1 MTLSL
6 WRYAHL
12 ALAVTASL
20 VLIVA
25 SLTGAVL
32 AIDTAS
38 EKANAFK
45 VDNFNHISLDQFL
58 PELRKKYAEISTVSV
73 DHNQFVSVEAFD
85 SEGNEIKGY
94 INPNSGEIR
103 GKAIEKSEFIKWNI
117 ALHRSLFL
125 HETGRCIVGIAS
137 FLFFLIAI
145 TGTILLIKRQKGILH
160 FFSKVNS
167 DSLSQYVHVVI
178 GKIMLV
184 PVLIIA
190 LTGTYLFLLRFEI
203 IPKEKTRQT
212 VYTENTNLKK
222 LPLSDFSVFKEIKL
236 AEVSKIE
243 FPFIEDDPD
252 EFFILKLKDKELTVN
267 QFNGQI
273 VKETKYPFTQ
283 IVEKLSFDLHTGQIN
298 FVWAIILAMASLAIL
313 LSIYSGFAITL
324 KRTKTKI
331 KNKFKANECEFI
343 LLVGSEN
350 GTTLGFANQ
359 IHIQLQANGKKSYL
373 TEMNNFA
380 EFPSAKQLVVFTS
393 TYGLGEAPANAS
405 KFEKLVNQFPQS
417 QKIKYS
423 VVGFGSKSYPDFCEY
438 AKQVNEL
445 LSKQIWA
452 VQSLKLYTVNDKSTE
467 EFTKWV
473 ADWANLN
480 ILAIATA
487 PSLYS
492 QKLPKL
498 KKFKLVDR
506 AEITS
511 EEVTTF
517 RINLKP
523 SALTKFKSGDL
534 LAIYPKNDAVERFYS
549 IGKVNNS
556 IQLIVRLHPNGLGS
570 EFLYRL
576 KKGAEIKA
584 RLIKNTH
591 FHFPKKASKVAL
603 ISNGTGIAPFLG
615 MIDEN
620 KSKVETHLYCGFRKE
635 NELTKRYSEI
645 TKKHLDN
652 GKLKSF
658 ELAFSRQE
666 NAQYVM
672 DLIIRDQ
679 DFFLELLRNK
689 GIIMICGALKMQK
702 DVEAVLNSICENNG
716 ESFENFK
723 TNGQILADCY

>member
-203 IPKEKTRQT
+203 IPKEKTKQT

-252 EFFILKLKDKELTVN
+252 EFFVLKLKDKELTVN

>member
-12 ALAVTASL
+12 ALAVMASL

-25 SLTGAVL
+25 SLTGTVL

-94 INPNSGEIR
+94 INPNSGEIL
-103 GKAIEKSEFIKWNI
+103 GKSIEKSEFIKWSI

-125 HETGRCIVGIAS
+125 HETGRFIVGIAS

-145 TGTILLIKRQKGILH
+145 SGTILLIKRQKGILH

-167 DSLSQYVHVVI
+167 DSLSQYVHVVT

-190 LTGTYLFLLRFEI
+190 LTGSYLFLLRFEI
-203 IPKEKTRQT
+203 IPEQNLNSKE
-212 VYTENTNLKK
+212 YTENTNLKK

-243 FPFIEDDPD
+243 FPFLEDDPD

-445 LSKQIWA
+445 LSKQSWTEK
-452 VQSLKLYTVNDKSTE
+452 SLELYTVNDKSAE

-576 KKGAEIKA
+576 KKGTEIKA

>member
-12 ALAVTASL
+12 ALAVMASL

-203 IPKEKTRQT
+203 IPKEKTKQT

-252 EFFILKLKDKELTVN
+252 EFFVLKLKDKELTVN

>member
-12 ALAVTASL
+12 ALAVMASL

-25 SLTGAVL
+25 SLTGTVL

-58 PELRKKYAEISTVSV
+58 PELRKKYTEISNVSV
-73 DHNQFVSVEAFD
+73 DHNQFVSLEAYD
-85 SEGNEIKGY
+85 NEGNEIKGY
-94 INPNSGEIR
+94 INPNSGEIL
-103 GKAIEKSEFIKWNI
+103 GNTMEKGEFIKWNI

-125 HETGRCIVGIAS
+125 KETGRFIVGIAS

-145 TGTILLIKRQKGILH
+145 SGTILLIKRQNGILK

-167 DSLSQYVHVVI
+167 DSLSQYLHVVT
-178 GKIMLV
+178 GRIMLV
-184 PVLIIA
+184 PILIIA

-203 IPKEKTRQT
+203 IPKQQVNSIE
-212 VYTENTNLKK
+212 YTENTSLNKI
-222 LPLSDFSVFKEIKL
+222 PLSEFSVFKEIKL

-243 FPFIEDDPD
+243 FPFMEDDPE
-252 EFFILKLKDKELTVN
+252 EFFVLKLKDKELTVN
-267 QFNGQI
+267 QFTGQI
-273 VKETKYPFTQ
+273 VKEVKYPFTQ
-283 IVEKLSFDLHTGQIN
+283 IVEKLSFDLHTGQTN
-298 FVWAIILAMASLAIL
+298 FVWAIILALASIAVL
-313 LSIYSGFAITL
+313 LFIYSGFAITL
-324 KRTKTKI
+324 KRTKTKV
-331 KNKFKANECEFI
+331 KNKFKAKDCEFI

-380 EFPSAKQLVVFTS
+380 EFPSAEQLVVFTS

-438 AKQVNEL
+438 AIQADEL
-445 LSKQIWA
+445 LSKQSWTEK
-452 VQSLKLYTVNDKSTE
+452 SLELYTVNDKSAE

-523 SALTKFKSGDL
+523 SALPKFKSGDL

-576 KKGAEIKA
+576 KKGTEIKA

>member
-283 IVEKLSFDLHTGQIN
+283 IVEKLSFDLHMGQIN

>member
-1 MTLSL
+1 
-6 WRYAHL
+6 
-12 ALAVTASL
+12 
-20 VLIVA
+20 
-25 SLTGAVL
+25 
-32 AIDTAS
+32 
-38 EKANAFK
+38 
-45 VDNFNHISLDQFL
+45 
-58 PELRKKYAEISTVSV
+58 
-73 DHNQFVSVEAFD
+73 
-85 SEGNEIKGY
+85 
-94 INPNSGEIR
+94 
-103 GKAIEKSEFIKWNI
+103 
-117 ALHRSLFL
+117 
-125 HETGRCIVGIAS
+125 VGIAS

-203 IPKEKTRQT
+203 IPKEKTKQT

-252 EFFILKLKDKELTVN
+252 EFFVLKLKDKELTVN

>member
-12 ALAVTASL
+12 ALAVMASL

-25 SLTGAVL
+25 SLTGTVL

-94 INPNSGEIR
+94 INPNSGEIL
-103 GKAIEKSEFIKWNI
+103 GKSIEKSEFIKWNI

-125 HETGRCIVGIAS
+125 HETGRFIVGIAS

-145 TGTILLIKRQKGILH
+145 SGTILLIKRQKGILH

-167 DSLSQYVHVVI
+167 DSLSQYVHVVT

-190 LTGTYLFLLRFEI
+190 LTGSYLFLLRFEI
-203 IPKEKTRQT
+203 IPEQNLNSKE
-212 VYTENTNLKK
+212 YTENTNLKK

-243 FPFIEDDPD
+243 FPFLEDDPD

-423 VVGFGSKSYPDFCEY
+423 VVGFGSKSYPDFCDY

-445 LSKQIWA
+445 LSKQSWTEK
-452 VQSLKLYTVNDKSTE
+452 SLELYTVNDKSAE

-576 KKGAEIKA
+576 KKGTEIKA

>member
-1 MTLSL
+1 
-6 WRYAHL
+6 
-12 ALAVTASL
+12 
-20 VLIVA
+20 
-25 SLTGAVL
+25 
-32 AIDTAS
+32 
-38 EKANAFK
+38 
-45 VDNFNHISLDQFL
+45 
-58 PELRKKYAEISTVSV
+58 
-73 DHNQFVSVEAFD
+73 
-85 SEGNEIKGY
+85 
-94 INPNSGEIR
+94 
-103 GKAIEKSEFIKWNI
+103 
-117 ALHRSLFL
+117 
-125 HETGRCIVGIAS
+125 
-137 FLFFLIAI
+137 
-145 TGTILLIKRQKGILH
+145 
-160 FFSKVNS
+160 
-167 DSLSQYVHVVI
+167 
-178 GKIMLV
+178 MLV

-190 LTGTYLFLLRFEI
+190 LTGSYLFLLRFEI
-203 IPKEKTRQT
+203 IPEQNLNSKE
-212 VYTENTNLKK
+212 YTENTNLKK

-243 FPFIEDDPD
+243 FPFLEDDPD

-445 LSKQIWA
+445 LSKQSWTEK
-452 VQSLKLYTVNDKSTE
+452 SLELYTVNDKSAE

-576 KKGAEIKA
+576 KKGTEIKA